1 MTILTI
7 ITNANGHTV
16 YFKEPIKNFQF
27 IKLVSCFLFNS
38 WINLKESGYIS
49 IIHVDKDKSRRHE
62 KFIFPRGHYTPES
75 TLYFF
80 KNINYFS
87 KINSP
92 RGILVLANTE
102 TKEINSLSTS
112 LHELF
117 GNYYSVEGEDLV
129 IKKFKTPHS
138 YFIHCDLMNKTE
150 NLLNGKP
157 SNLLAKFSIR
167 GRPYEKIDYISPSHG
182 VFRDAASGDNYLHS
196 LTISV
201 KDENGHL
208 FDFEGLPLEFE
219 IEIK

>member
-7 ITNANGHTV
+7 ITNSNGHTV

-27 IKLVSCFLFNS
+27 IKLVSCSLFNS
-38 WINLKESGYIS
+38 WINLKESGFIR

-62 KFIFPRGHYTPES
+62 NFIFPRGHYTPES
-75 TLYFF
+75 MLYFF
-80 KNINYFS
+80 KTINYFS

-92 RGILVLANTE
+92 RGILVLPNTE
-102 TKEINSLSTS
+102 TKEIDLFNPS

-117 GNYYSVEGEDLV
+117 GNYYGREGEDLV
-129 IKKFKTPHS
+129 IKKFNTPHS

-167 GRPYEKIDYISPSHG
+167 GKPFEKIDYISPSHG

-201 KDENGHL
+201 KDENGVL
-208 FDFEGLPLEFE
+208 FDFDGLPLEFE

>member
-7 ITNANGHTV
+7 ITNANEHTV

-27 IKLVSCFLFNS
+27 IKLVSCSLYNS
-38 WINLKESGYIS
+38 WINLKESGFIR
-49 IIHVDKDKSRRHE
+49 IIHVEKDQPRKS
-62 KFIFPRGHYTPES
+62 KQFIFPQGHHTPES
-75 TLYFF
+75 VLYFF
-80 KNINYFS
+80 KTINYFS

-92 RGILVLANTE
+92 QGILVLPNTE
-102 TKEINSLSTS
+102 TKEISLITPN
-112 LHELF
+112 LLKLF
-117 GNYYSVEGEDLV
+117 DINPRFGDDFV

-138 YFIHCDLMNKTE
+138 YFNHCDLMNKTE

-182 VFRDAASGDNYLHS
+182 VFREAASGDNYLHS

-201 KDENGHL
+201 KDENGVL